1 MKHSLFII
9 TTMALISAFVIQ
21 GCDRSSNQMEGTET
35 SVIEAERDRDV
46 EISSSDL
53 QAEVRVYRQ
62 EAGNKIMKNN
72 RTIAD
77 IKREIESK
85 DSDVRDA
92 HTVRVEELE
101 RTNRDLKRQI
111 DNYSHTTQN
120 HWNEFKSD
128 FRTAMDDLGN
138 SLDDFF
144 TTTTTSSN

>member
-1 MKHSLFII
+1 
-9 TTMALISAFVIQ
+9 MALISAFVIQ

-35 SVIEAERDRDV
+35 TVIEADRDA
-46 EISSSDL
+46 EISSSEL

-62 EAGNKIMKNN
+62 EAGNKIMENN

-101 RTNRDLKRQI
+101 RTNRDMKRQI
-111 DNYSHTTQN
+111 DNYSHTTQD
-120 HWNEFKSD
+120 HWNEFKND
-128 FRTAMDDLGN
+128 FRTAMDKLEN

-144 TTTTTSSN
+144 TTATTSSN